1 MARQSDRPTK
11 RGLPTKRGIERP
23 QLPVTAA
30 FQTVEASTPSIL
42 WIKTHRRREHGR
54 ESKKRSIEQFEHPA
68 LPGVLVVQSGENQ

>member
-1 MARQSDRPTK
+1 
-11 RGLPTKRGIERP
+11 
-23 QLPVTAA
+23 VTAA

-54 ESKKRSIEQFEHPA
+54 ESKKNSIEQFEHPA